1 MRRDPNWWS
10 TMSSFSSSSS
20 WSHIKYSNH
29 NHSQQ
34 PSHPY
39 TQQMSSSQWPV
50 NSCYHHHTL
59 YTSLHTTN
67 DQWWPDNSCHH
78 HHTLWPDNGCHLHH
92 TLWPVNGCH
101 ITTHCDQSAAVTI
114 TTRDQST
121 AVIITTQCTL
131 LHVMN
136 QQQSPVNSCCLHYT
150 LNTHQ
155 MSSSWSPLS
164 GCHHYALRQIT
175 N

>member
-59 YTSLHTTN
+59 YTPLHTTN

-78 HHTLWPDNGCHLHH
+78 HHNGCHLRHTLWPVNSCHHHNTLWPVNSCHHHH
-92 TLWPVNGCH
+92 TLWPVNSCH
-101 ITTHCDQSAAVTI
+101 HHHTLYSFTCNESATVT
-114 TTRDQST
+114 S
-121 AVIITTQCTL
+121 
-131 LHVMN
+131 
-136 QQQSPVNSCCLHYT
+136 QQL
-150 LNTHQ
+150 
-155 MSSSWSPLS
+155 SSSPHIVLF
-164 GCHHYALRQIT
+164 YM
-175 N
+175 